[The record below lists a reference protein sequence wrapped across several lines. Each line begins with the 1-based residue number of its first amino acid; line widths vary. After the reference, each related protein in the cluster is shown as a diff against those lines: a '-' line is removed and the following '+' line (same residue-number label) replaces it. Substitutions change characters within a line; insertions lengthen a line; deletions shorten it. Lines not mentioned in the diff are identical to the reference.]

1 MVSIIKV
8 FKVLNPVLG
17 NFKLFQ
23 ISLNNYLK
31 KVHEEKCKTVE
42 LISQIDRMANR

>member
-8 FKVLNPVLG
+8 FKILNPVLG

-31 KVHEEKCKTVE
+31 KAHEDKCKTVV
-42 LISQIDRMANR
+42 LLSQLNRKV